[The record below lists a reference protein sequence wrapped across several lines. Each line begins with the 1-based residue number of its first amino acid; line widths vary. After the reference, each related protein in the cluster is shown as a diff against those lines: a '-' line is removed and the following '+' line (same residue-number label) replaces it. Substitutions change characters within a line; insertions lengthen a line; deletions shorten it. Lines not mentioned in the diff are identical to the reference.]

1 MPACGQG
8 GAGDQSIVAR
18 QFINNFISLSHKEPN
33 SACPCAECARR
44 CQPSRGNLFEEET
57 MDNHSKERTQAEA
70 QLKKTTA
77 YNFHRTRSLASF
89 LHPRGAA

>member
-1 MPACGQG
+1 MA
-8 GAGDQSIVAR
+8 
-18 QFINNFISLSHKEPN
+18 
-33 SACPCAECARR
+33 
-44 CQPSRGNLFEEET
+44 
-57 MDNHSKERTQAEA
+57 NHSKERTQAEA